1 MTFFQLITN
10 NGVVSY
16 TLNFKA
22 DGTLPVSLSS
32 FNAAL
37 TNNQNSLTWT
47 TASENNSLGFEV
59 ESITEGATFNKIG
72 FVASKNDGN
81 SSSVLTYSF
90 QDKLATAVTTYY
102 RLKQVDK
109 DGKSTYSEIKSVKNL
124 LLADQSTF
132 TVYPNPTSDYVNIAG
147 ANADGVTV
155 QLFTTAGTE
164 VNTSKLLNADHLN
177 MTSLNPGVYVLRVS
191 KNGTLLQTTKLVK
204 Q

>member
-90 QDKLATAVTTYY
+90 QDKLGTAVTTYY

-191 KNGTLLQTTKLVK
+191 KNGTLLQTTCLVK